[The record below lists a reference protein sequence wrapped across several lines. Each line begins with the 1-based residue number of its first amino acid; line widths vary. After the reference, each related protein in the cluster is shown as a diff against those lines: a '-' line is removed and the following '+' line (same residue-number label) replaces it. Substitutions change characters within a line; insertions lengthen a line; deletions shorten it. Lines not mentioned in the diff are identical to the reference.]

1 MFRRFSELISLVF
14 QPLVMPTII
23 FAFLLFAL
31 PDAVLVDSGNKGL
44 VFFVIVANTFIIPL
58 GILMAMRFTKV
69 IPSLRMENRKERVF
83 PFSIIS
89 LLYTITAYSFYI
101 KDWIDYKLIYA
112 FFIITICL
120 ILLTAISF
128 FWKISAH
135 MIGAGGLLGIIL
147 AYSMN
152 IQNHNLLYYTL
163 AAMMLSGV
171 IGTARLHLNAHT
183 PLEVLAGF
191 LLGFGVCFGSSLM
204 IWV

>member
-1 MFRRFSELISLVF
+1 MNKGFSEVISLVF

-23 FAFLLFAL
+23 FAFLLFGL
-31 PDAVLVDSGNKGL
+31 PDSVMVDSGNKGL
-44 VFFVIVANTFIIPL
+44 VFFVVVANTFIIPL
-58 GILMAMRFTKV
+58 GILMVMRFSKV
-69 IPSLRMENRKERVF
+69 IPSLRMENRKERVL

-89 LLYTITAYSFYI
+89 LLYIVTAYSFYM
-101 KDWIDYKLIYA
+101 KDWMDYKLIYA
-112 FFIITICL
+112 LFVITICL
-120 ILLTAISF
+120 ILLTGISF

-152 IQNHNLLYYTL
+152 IQNHNFLYFTL
-163 AAMMLSGV
+163 SAILLSGI
-171 IGTARLHLNAHT
+171 IGTSRLQLNAHT

-204 IWV
+204 IWA